1 MLDIRNRQLADIT
14 SADDFIVSDKLISLL
29 MSQVS
34 ENKYLMRVFEDLFDA
49 DGSEIYIKPAREY
62 VKVGEPINFYTIL
75 ESAARKNEVAIGY
88 RVIKESKDM
97 NKGYG
102 VYVNPPKSDP
112 FTLSHDDMVIVLS
125 ED

>member
-14 SADDFIVSDKLISLL
+14 SADDFIVSDKLLSLL

-62 VKVGEPINFYTIL
+62 VQVGEPMNFYTIL

-88 RVIKESKDM
+88 RVISKSRNADEQ
-97 NKGYG
+97 YG
-102 VYVNPPKSDP
+102 VVLNPKKSDT
-112 FTLSHDDMVIVLS
+112 FTLSIDDTVIVLS

>member
-34 ENKYLMRVFEDLFDA
+34 ENKFLMRVFEDLFDA
-49 DGSEIYIKPAREY
+49 DGSEIYIKPAKEY
-62 VKVGEPINFYTIL
+62 VKVGEPINFYTVL

-88 RVIKESKDM
+88 RVVKESKNA

-102 VYVNPPKSDP
+102 VYVNPKKSEN
-112 FTLSHDDMVIVLS
+112 FTLTSEDRIIVLS

>member
-14 SADDFIVSDKLISLL
+14 SADDFIVSDKLVSLL

-34 ENKYLMRVFEDLFDA
+34 ENKFLMRVFEDLFDA
-49 DGSEIYIKPAREY
+49 DGSEIYIKPAKEY
-62 VKVGEPINFYTIL
+62 VLVGDPINFYTIM

-88 RVIKESKDM
+88 RIKKQARDA
-97 NKGYG
+97 NKQYG
-102 VYVNPPKSDP
+102 VYVNPKKSEQ
-112 FTLSHDDMVIVLS
+112 FTLTEEDLVIVLS

>member
-14 SADDFIVSDKLISLL
+14 SADDFIVSDKLLSLL

-62 VKVGEPINFYTIL
+62 VQVGEPMNFYTIL

-88 RVIKESKDM
+88 RVISKAREADEQ
-97 NKGYG
+97 YG
-102 VYVNPPKSDP
+102 VVLNPKKSEM
-112 FTLSHDDMVIVLS
+112 FTLTPDDTVIVLS

>member
-14 SADDFIVSDKLISLL
+14 SADDFIVSDKLVSLL
-29 MSQVS
+29 MSQVA

-49 DGSEIYIKPAREY
+49 DGSEIYIKPAKEY
-62 VKVGEPINFYTIL
+62 VQTGIAMNFYTIL

-88 RVIKESKDM
+88 RIISKAKTADEQ
-97 NKGYG
+97 YG
-102 VYVNPPKSDP
+102 VVLNPKKSAE
-112 FTLSHDDMVIVLS
+112 FTLEENDMVIVLS